1 MTSAGIIERL
11 TETPKVVGTTVPRK
25 EDGRLLKGAGHF
37 TADVDP
43 SNVVEMAVGRCP
55 FPHAKIAA
63 IDTSPAVAADG
74 VLQVLTGPEVAGRS
88 GAIGILRPVP
98 GAPQIPHFAL
108 AQGVAVYEGQPVF
121 TVVATSRHLAEDAV
135 ELVRVDYEP
144 LPHVADVAAAMRDGA
159 PVLQPS
165 VLESNLL
172 VRNPEGAGDV
182 VGRFAE
188 ADVVVEGRFYVNRVT
203 ALPMEPRAV
212 LACWQPGARE
222 LTVYTSTQSL
232 HLVRKQLAETLRLE
246 ESDVR
251 VIATD
256 VGGGFG
262 LKIGAYPEDILAS
275 LHSISLNRPVRYVED
290 RNEHFRASTHA
301 RESVHDYAIAATA
314 DGRILAMRDVY
325 TNDLGGL
332 NSPVGSSQ
340 LSTVVFSGPYNIADG
355 SVERNVVITNKT
367 PIGAYR
373 GYGQPEVNFAYE
385 RLMDQLARRLRMD
398 PVELRARNM
407 VRPDEFP
414 FVNPVGAVYDSGDYE
429 TCLRMAADAVGW
441 REHRQ
446 HRVVSAHGRRKG
458 IGFSSYVERTGYAG
472 ARFLAAR
479 GSDFGAHESVTIRG
493 TAREPSTSTPV
504 CRAWAKGARPSL
516 PRCAQSSLAATTTT

>member
-340 LSTVVFSGPYNIADG
+340 LST
-355 SVERNVVITNKT
+355 
-367 PIGAYR
+367 
-373 GYGQPEVNFAYE
+373 
-385 RLMDQLARRLRMD
+385 
-398 PVELRARNM
+398 
-407 VRPDEFP
+407 
-414 FVNPVGAVYDSGDYE
+414 
-429 TCLRMAADAVGW
+429 
-441 REHRQ
+441 
-446 HRVVSAHGRRKG
+446 
-458 IGFSSYVERTGYAG
+458 
-472 ARFLAAR
+472 
-479 GSDFGAHESVTIRG
+479 
-493 TAREPSTSTPV
+493 
-504 CRAWAKGARPSL
+504 
-516 PRCAQSSLAATTTT
+516 